1 MPTMTYKQDSV
12 QLDVEYD
19 YEYDAGVWMDAD
31 GSGYP
36 PSEHCEIIKIIWKG
50 VDVTDLLFEVADN
63 FISEL
68 EEAACK
74 NENESEYDPEDFK
87 E

>member
-1 MPTMTYKQDSV
+1 MPTMTYKQDSE